1 MKRVLLTPAGLET
14 TEGIARTNRAIA
26 AQETAILNSANA
38 LRDLIDALRDER
50 DRLSSSAC
58 AALDEAIDVQDARR
72 SADEEFLRAISN
84 HPPR

>member
-1 MKRVLLTPAGLET
+1 MKRILLTPAGLET
-14 TEGIARTNRAIA
+14 PEGIARTNRAVA
-26 AQETAILNSANA
+26 AQETAVLNSANA
-38 LRDLIDALRDER
+38 LRDLIDALRHER

-72 SADEEFLRAISN
+72 AADEEVLRSISG